1 MQKNGLQFGFG
12 VVTSGQRK
20 VSYEPELQA
29 LTTQGG
35 FKVTPQVSKAL
46 GLANGDYVMFINNYD
61 ALDAAVRDHDQVI
74 VDFCNANGLDI
85 NEPSTLDAIHKEFGA
100 WAIAKGIKA
109 YNEKG
114 VVLKVSERMSSKD
127 KEAIV
132 AANFDEALAAAL
144 SSDDAELVNALS
156 ADGIDKDA
164 QVKILAAAMD
174 APEVDKY
181 LGSKLANASDIMG
194 TGVVLNFTD
203 SNIWNVLK
211 EGLSKDEKAKI
222 IRSFP
227 IDLTA
232 LGHTSVHNGY
242 EFVDVPYLP
251 ISMEYTDNEI
261 TPRGTKKEE

>member
-1 MQKNGLQFGFG
+1 MQNNGLQFGFG

-35 FKVTPQVSKAL
+35 FKITPQVSKAL
-46 GLANGDYVMFINNYD
+46 GVANGDYIMFINNHD
-61 ALDAAVRDHDQVI
+61 ALDAAVRSEDPTI
-74 VDFCNANGLDI
+74 VEVCNANGLDI
-85 NEPSTLDAIHKEFGA
+85 NEPSTLDAIHKAFGA

-109 YNEKG
+109 YNDKG

-132 AANFDEALAAAL
+132 SANFDQALAAAL
-144 SSDDAELVNALS
+144 ASDDAELVNALS

-174 APEVDKY
+174 TPEVDKY

-211 EGLSKDEKAKI
+211 EGLSKDEKAKV

-232 LGHTSVHNGY
+232 MGKTIINDGY
-242 EFVDVPYLP
+242 KDVEVAYLP
-251 ISMEYTDNEI
+251 ISMEYSDNEI
-261 TPRGTKKEE
+261 TPRGKKEE

>member
-20 VSYEPELQA
+20 VSYEPELSA

-35 FKVTPQVSKAL
+35 FKITPQVSKAL
-46 GLANGDYVMFINNYD
+46 GLANGDYCMFINNY
-61 ALDAAVRDHDQVI
+61 AELDAAVRDRHEV
-74 VDFCNANGLDI
+74 VVSFCDANGLDI
-85 NEPSTLDAIHKEFGA
+85 NEPATLDAIHKEFGA

-114 VVLKVSERMSSKD
+114 AVLKVSERMSSKD

-132 AANFDEALAAAL
+132 AANFDDALAAAL
-144 SSDDAELVNALS
+144 SSEDAELINALN
-156 ADGIDKDA
+156 AVDIDRDGQIKL
-164 QVKILAAAMD
+164 LAAAMQ

-211 EGLSKDEKAKI
+211 EGLSKEEKAKI

-232 LGHTSVHNGY
+232 LGHTTVFNGY
-242 EFVDVPYLP
+242 ENVEVAYLP
-251 ISMEYTDNEI
+251 ISMEYTDEEV
-261 TPRGTKKEE
+261 TPRKKAE